1 MSTVIKSTASAHA
14 VGRVAFNLEDI
25 SQQAE
30 SYLDQVRVKAAQIV
44 VEAQKQA
51 DTLRRKAEEEGQ
63 QAAMRAVER
72 VLDEKVG
79 KKLDSLLPALSQ
91 TIRDLADARQSWLS
105 HWEKSVVRLACA
117 IAEKITRREL
127 SAHPEIPIE
136 LAREALE
143 MAAGSPH
150 IEIRLHPTDRQS
162 LASQVERLVQEF
174 AGTATA
180 EVSADPAIEP
190 GSCRVDTRHGTI
202 DQQFSAQL
210 ARIEAELTSGNES

>member
-1 MSTVIKSTASAHA
+1 MSTVIKSGTSTHA
-14 VGRVAFNLEDI
+14 VQRVAFNLEDI
-25 SQQAE
+25 SQQADK
-30 SYLDQVRVKAAQIV
+30 YLDQVRVKAAEIV

-51 DTLRRKAEEEGQ
+51 DTLRRKAEEEGR
-63 QAAMRAVER
+63 QAALQAVER

-79 KKLDSLLPALSQ
+79 KKLDSLLPALSR

-105 HWEKSVVRLACA
+105 HWEKSAVHLACA
-117 IAEKITRREL
+117 IAGKITRRQIGQ
-127 SAHPEIPIE
+127 HPEIAVE

-150 IEIRLHPTDRQS
+150 LEIRLHPTDRQS
-162 LASQVERLVQEF
+162 LARHIERLVQEF

-180 EVSADPAIEP
+180 EIIADPDIEL

-210 ARIEAELTSGNES
+210 ARIEAELTGGNDV

>member
-1 MSTVIKSTASAHA
+1 MSTVIKSGTTTHA
-14 VGRVAFNLEDI
+14 VQRVAFNLEDL

-30 SYLDQVRVKAAQIV
+30 RYLDQVRMKAAQIV

-63 QAAMRAVER
+63 QAALKAVER

-91 TIRDLADARQSWLS
+91 TIRNLADARQSWLS

-127 SAHPEIPIE
+127 SQHPEIALE

-150 IEIRLHPTDRQS
+150 VEIRLHPTDRQS
-162 LASQVERLVQEF
+162 LAGQVDRLVQEF
-174 AGTATA
+174 VGTATA
-180 EVSADPAIEP
+180 EIIPDADIEL

-210 ARIEAELTSGNES
+210 ARIEAELTGGNES

>member
-1 MSTVIKSTASAHA
+1 MSTVIKSGTSTHA
-14 VGRVAFNLEDI
+14 AQRVAFNLEDI

-30 SYLDQVRVKAAQIV
+30 AYLDQVRVKAAQIV

-51 DTLRRKAEEEGQ
+51 DSLRRKAEQEGR
-63 QAAMRAVER
+63 QAALQAVER
-72 VLDEKVG
+72 VLEEKVG
-79 KKLDSLLPALSQ
+79 KKLDSLLPALAQ

-117 IAEKITRREL
+117 IGEKITRREL
-127 SAHPEIPIE
+127 TQHPQIAVE

-150 IEIRLHPTDRQS
+150 VEIRLHPTDRES
-162 LASQVERLVQEF
+162 LSSQIERLVQEF

-180 EVSADPAIEP
+180 EIIADPAIEP
-190 GSCRVDTRHGTI
+190 GSCRVDTRHGSI
-202 DQQFSAQL
+202 DQQFKAQL
-210 ARIEAELTSGNES
+210 ERIEAELTGGNES